1 MSTWHPYYKTFTNM
15 NKINSSP
22 KFNIATEPHYKIRE
36 YLEEDSFNIPNKKIL
51 NHIIAKAINKKKYH
65 GKIDLNA
72 PGNKDV
78 LTDSDSEEHYV
89 NENNVKKMNKRM
101 FKQNGCTD
109 LIIKKIESQAPQK
122 NEEFYKFTNQNKFYA
137 NNDPIYGNKTLY
149 NFNQRNFT
157 DKKIINQ
164 RQPLYM
170 QTEQNI
176 YNYNYNNNNSYN
188 NRLLTTSDI
197 NRKKR
202 NNIENNYYFNS
213 RVDLRQINYN
223 KSQNKNPINAIK
235 YSPYY
240 YNENESSADAEQGSS
255 SYVYVTAK
263 KDNVKN
269 YRSINNIFKEN
280 EFSSQSLSNNE
291 EPYIKKNLEISTQ
304 KLRGINKY
312 KIPLNRPTINELINL
327 NYNNKGFSALQNKF
341 NQKLIKNVIKIQ
353 SIWRGY
359 FTRETI
365 NKNLNIIR
373 FIIVLVENIKN
384 KYLEYIAKIFY
395 EMKYIKEKSEKN
407 ESYDDLLKDYNSLL
421 NEYNKIENELNN
433 IKKIQKIN
441 HFDKLN
447 IAKKENNFEI
457 LNNNSHS
464 RKDNIQILEPEQK
477 DLFSIK
483 SVPKRPYFRINYKK
497 KKKEN
502 KYEEYIKLFSSNI
515 KTSNEV
521 QFSIQEKKPILT
533 KKIKQKEKK
542 TNLLIEESQKNM
554 SIELKLQRKFIDN
567 IISEHKND
575 IFIKSNITRNNSD
588 KNDLPDLNQKNKSD
602 NFIIYNNFNLYIK
615 QDKEKPKIND
625 YYIEKNN
632 LFLKKSKKIKQ
643 DKATE
648 AKEEINNKIDFSK
661 NYEIEKKVSLEINP
675 KEMKKSE
682 KEKEILNESS
692 EIKPYELFTE
702 KAKKNMMKMI
712 LPIKLKGTIKEF
724 IRKKV
729 FKFFTE
735 LKDN

>member
-1 MSTWHPYYKTFTNM
+1 MTS
-15 NKINSSP
+15 
-22 KFNIATEPHYKIRE
+22 
-36 YLEEDSFNIPNKKIL
+36 
-51 NHIIAKAINKKKYH
+51 
-65 GKIDLNA
+65 
-72 PGNKDV
+72 
-78 LTDSDSEEHYV
+78 
-89 NENNVKKMNKRM
+89 NEGEN
-101 FKQNGCTD
+101 
-109 LIIKKIESQAPQK
+109 PQK
-122 NEEFYKFTNQNKFYA
+122 VQEIVVQKDEPEQEEEENEEQ
-137 NNDPIYGNKTLY
+137 
-149 NFNQRNFT
+149 
-157 DKKIINQ
+157 
-164 RQPLYM
+164 
-170 QTEQNI
+170 EQV
-176 YNYNYNNNNSYN
+176 
-188 NRLLTTSDI
+188 
-197 NRKKR
+197 
-202 NNIENNYYFNS
+202 E
-213 RVDLRQINYN
+213 
-223 KSQNKNPINAIK
+223 
-235 YSPYY
+235 
-240 YNENESSADAEQGSS
+240 EQ
-255 SYVYVTAK
+255 
-263 KDNVKN
+263 
-269 YRSINNIFKEN
+269 
-280 EFSSQSLSNNE
+280 
-291 EPYIKKNLEISTQ
+291 
-304 KLRGINKY
+304 
-312 KIPLNRPTINELINL
+312 
-327 NYNNKGFSALQNKF
+327 
-341 NQKLIKNVIKIQ
+341 
-353 SIWRGY
+353 
-359 FTRETI
+359 
-365 NKNLNIIR
+365 
-373 FIIVLVENIKN
+373 
-384 KYLEYIAKIFY
+384 
-395 EMKYIKEKSEKN
+395 
-407 ESYDDLLKDYNSLL
+407 
-421 NEYNKIENELNN
+421 
-433 IKKIQKIN
+433 
-441 HFDKLN
+441 
-447 IAKKENNFEI
+447 
-457 LNNNSHS
+457 
-464 RKDNIQILEPEQK
+464 EPEQK

-483 SVPKRPYFRINYKK
+483 SVPKRPYFRINYKN

-554 SIELKLQRKFIDN
+554 SIELKFQRKFIDN
-567 IISEHKND
+567 FISEHKND
-575 IFIKSNITRNNSD
+575 IFIKPNITANNSD